1 MLKRLYDFEC
11 GFIAKCTTHWL
22 NRVHKTADEGR
33 HKSWAAGEDDVFGFS
48 GLPCL
53 VKNNGYSEAL
63 QKVRVGVEDYFGVLG
78 K

>member
-1 MLKRLYDFEC
+1 
-11 GFIAKCTTHWL
+11 
-22 NRVHKTADEGR
+22 
-33 HKSWAAGEDDVFGFS
+33 VFGFS

-63 QKVRVGVEDYFGVLG
+63 QKVWVGVEDYFGVLG